1 MEAEGTSGAGEIL
14 EDLEVWPPEDCLE
27 DQAEAGTEAG
37 TVEETVED
45 VVGAGV
51 VEDSSY
57 MTFKIKIFYDALD
70 TFYL

>member
-14 EDLEVWPPEDCLE
+14 EVLEVWPPEDCLE
-27 DQAEAGTEAG
+27 AQTEAGAEEG
-37 TVEETVED
+37 TVEETAED

-57 MTFKIKIFYDALD
+57 MTFKIKNFYDALD

>member
-14 EDLEVWPPEDCLE
+14 EVLEVWPPEDCLE
-27 DQAEAGTEAG
+27 EQTEAG